1 MKEIAEKDQ
10 KKSFALMFI
19 DLDNFKGYN
28 DTLHDVGDLKSKRRW
43 LESSGKSVGK

>member
-1 MKEIAEKDQ
+1 MRIEEIMKEITEKDQ

-28 DTLHDVGDLKSKRRW
+28 DTFGHDVGAI
-43 LESSGKSVGK
+43 